1 MVNELNYGKQQWDF
15 KDVNDEIDE
24 FMELY
29 KKRPIISNRG
39 GMLST
44 HSFWTWYVFRKI
56 NPKNIIESGVFK
68 GQGTWLFRQACPD
81 ANIFS
86 IDPVLEKREYI
97 DKDVTYFTEDFGL
110 IDWDKYLDTKDTFIF
125 FDDHQ
130 NAYTRLQQ
138 MKWMGFFQAMFEDN
152 YPEKQGDCYSLKKI
166 FAESGFEG
174 KNIIPPNAAHV
185 NYVKRNIETYITLP
199 PLFKPEMT
207 RWGDKWDNINYPT
220 QEAILIK
227 DKIEKYP
234 IIKEEAG
241 AYTWIC
247 YVKLK

>member
-1 MVNELNYGKQQWDF
+1 MANELNYGKQLWDF
-15 KDVNDEIDE
+15 KDVNNLIDE

-29 KKRPIISNRG
+29 EERPIISNRG

-44 HSFWTWYVFRKI
+44 HLFWAWYVVKKL

-68 GQGTWLFRQACPD
+68 GQGTWIFRQACSES
-81 ANIFS
+81 NIFS

-110 IDWDKYLDTKDTFIF
+110 IDWSKYLDPKDTFIF

-130 NAYTRLQQ
+130 DAYIRLQQ
-138 MKWMGFFQAMFEDN
+138 MKWMGFSQAMFEDN

-166 FAESGFEG
+166 FAENGFKG
-174 KNIIPPNAAHV
+174 RNVIPPNTTHV
-185 NYVKRNIETYITLP
+185 NYVKRNVETYTTLL
-199 PLFKPEMT
+199 PLFKPEIT
-207 RWGDKWDNINYPT
+207 RWGDEWDNINYPT
-220 QEAILIK
+220 EEAVLAK

-241 AYTWIC
+241 YYTWIC